1 MPDSGI
7 ARAMSLLNEL
17 PEIAAEKAFR
27 VRCSLSLLLYVC
39 SWKCMLITMAGGGGG
54 GEYWTTESKH
64 RLSYFYILQVGSF
77 VDAKI

>member
-27 VRCSLSLLLYVC
+27 VRCSLGLLLLLEVY
-39 SWKCMLITMAGGGGG
+39 ADYDGGGLGG
-54 GEYWTTESKH
+54 GEGEGEGNTGQQNQSIGLHT
-64 RLSYFYILQVGSF
+64 
-77 VDAKI
+77 